1 MNALYRHLRLLLT
14 ISLLVGGQAEFQGEM
29 HGLCEA
35 SQSQGRARRNTVL
48 RRDFWHPMESIYT
61 PDVEHAAGKL
71 RAPETLYDTVTKN
84 VVSKVDTV
92 LPVSK
97 AEFQAYKN
105 ETTAVINA
113 LVGKLNSLTPVSSL
127 ILLCTA

>member
-1 MNALYRHLRLLLT
+1 MRCTAC
-14 ISLLVGGQAEFQGEM
+14 VK
-29 HGLCEA
+29 
-35 SQSQGRARRNTVL
+35 VL
-48 RRDFWHPMESIYT
+48 RVRVEHAATRLASIYT
-61 PDVEHAAGKL
+61 ADIEHAAGKL

-97 AEFQAYKN
+97 AEFQAYKS

-113 LVGKLNSLTPVSSL
+113 LVGELNSLTPVSSL

>member
-14 ISLLVGGQAEFQGEM
+14 ISLLTGGQAEFQGVM
-29 HGLCEA
+29 HGLCEVSLEHA
-35 SQSQGRARRNTVL
+35 LTRPA
-48 RRDFWHPMESIYT
+48 SIYT
-61 PDVEHAAGKL
+61 ADIEHAAGKL
-71 RAPETLYDTVTKN
+71 GAPETLYDTVTKN

-113 LVGKLNSLTPVSSL
+113 LVGKLNSLTPVSSP
-127 ILLCTA
+127 IVLCTA